1 MLLYN
6 NNKRIVSSES
16 YEFDDG
22 GNMNRLLMF
31 VFSRRAVLRN
41 DLSRSEV
48 HAIRLNNV
56 FVFCLFFVFSVKEF
70 NEELIKRR

>member
-1 MLLYN
+1 
-6 NNKRIVSSES
+6 
-16 YEFDDG
+16 
-22 GNMNRLLMF
+22 MNRLLMF

-56 FVFCLFFVFSVKEF
+56 FVFFVFLFSVREF
-70 NEELIKRR
+70 SEELN

>member
-1 MLLYN
+1 
-6 NNKRIVSSES
+6 
-16 YEFDDG
+16 
-22 GNMNRLLMF
+22 MNRLLMF

-56 FVFCLFFVFSVKEF
+56 FVFFFSYTFFVV
-70 NEELIKRR
+70 R

>member
-1 MLLYN
+1 
-6 NNKRIVSSES
+6 
-16 YEFDDG
+16 
-22 GNMNRLLMF
+22 MNRLLMF

-56 FVFCLFFVFSVKEF
+56 FVCFLLSVREF
-70 NEELIKRR
+70 NEELLKRR

>member
-1 MLLYN
+1 
-6 NNKRIVSSES
+6 
-16 YEFDDG
+16 
-22 GNMNRLLMF
+22 MNRLLMF

-56 FVFCLFFVFSVKEF
+56 FVFCLFFVLSVQR
-70 NEELIKRR
+70 IQRRIN

>member
-1 MLLYN
+1 
-6 NNKRIVSSES
+6 
-16 YEFDDG
+16 
-22 GNMNRLLMF
+22 MNRLLMF

-41 DLSRSEV
+41 DLSRSGV

>member
-1 MLLYN
+1 
-6 NNKRIVSSES
+6 
-16 YEFDDG
+16 
-22 GNMNRLLMF
+22 MNRLLMF

-56 FVFCLFFVFSVKEF
+56 LFFVCFLCFPLKNSTK
-70 NEELIKRR
+70 N

>member
-1 MLLYN
+1 
-6 NNKRIVSSES
+6 
-16 YEFDDG
+16 
-22 GNMNRLLMF
+22 MNRLLMF

-56 FVFCLFFVFSVKEF
+56 FVFCVVRREF

>member
-1 MLLYN
+1 
-6 NNKRIVSSES
+6 
-16 YEFDDG
+16 
-22 GNMNRLLMF
+22 MNRLLMF

-56 FVFCLFFVFSVKEF
+56 FVFVFSVREF